1 MIDKET
7 FRKTE
12 KKLYNYFGKDRKI
25 ESLKRKIILLK
36 EQICEID
43 RKLKSVDISIPEES
57 RSITYEERVQTSND
71 CTSYAERTLIRIT
84 DRLIKEKARKKEEI
98 NELEEEIRS
107 IEADNIIIELNV
119 KDLCKEDKS
128 FLKLKY
134 GESKKDWQVGEELG
148 MAQSTA
154 TRQRQRL
161 VEDVARWEE
170 LLKNMH

>member
-1 MIDKET
+1 MDKDI

-36 EQICEID
+36 NQIVEIE
-43 RKLKSVDISIPEES
+43 RKIKNVDIDIPEES
-57 RSITYEERVQTSND
+57 RAITYEEKVQTSSD
-71 CTSYAERTLIRIT
+71 YSSYAERTLIRIN
-84 DRLIKEKARKKEEI
+84 DRLIKEKARKEEEI
-98 NELEEEIRS
+98 SELEEEIRS

-119 KDLCKEDKS
+119 KDLCEEDKS

-170 LLKNMH
+170 LLKNVH

>member
-1 MIDKET
+1 MDKDT
-7 FRKTE
+7 FRKME
-12 KKLYNYFGKDRKI
+12 KKLYNYFGKDKKI

-36 EQICEID
+36 KQIVEIE
-43 RKLKSVDISIPEES
+43 RKIKNVDIDIPEES
-57 RSITYEERVQTSND
+57 RAVTYEERVQTAND
-71 CTSYAERTLIRIT
+71 CTSYAERSLIRIT
-84 DRLIKEKARKKEEI
+84 DRLIKEKARKDEEI
-98 NELEEEIRS
+98 SELEEEIRS
-107 IEADNIIIELNV
+107 VEADNIIIELNV
-119 KDLCKEDKS
+119 KDLCEEDKS

-170 LLKNMH
+170 LLKNVH